1 MKNGRTT
8 AKKDFTLTNR
18 RKNKM
23 SEKFMR
29 VKKVVVPAVCVI
41 LAVMQLTG
49 CGVATSK
56 ELVDMLSSGE
66 QIEINVELPSNS
78 EELKGAPIDWK
89 GLSYLTDQED
99 LRNEIDNILGII
111 AYGESKNGVLYVNPE
126 TEEWEP
132 NNTLEAVYKNKEYR
146 EMMEDEDIIEKLNE
160 AVLGNYVDL
169 DDKSSTDEIRLAAIN
184 AYFNIFPAD
193 EDAGEFNAN
202 AYLTRAQFMSG
213 LAKAHLPAQDGA
225 KASAETVEQIG
236 DGKYSVY
243 AELMSDKAYL
253 DLASKSL
260 NKNNINGLI
269 TRAEVGYM
277 IASTYYPEELKA
289 VDVNGKNEVYSDAKN
304 AGDMAAD
311 AETSGK
317 DQYKAANLN
326 YMVEHPSK
334 GLDEEL
340 YKAMVVCYKHGVF
353 GADSNSRWDEPIT
366 KLEALQTLENVYKSA
381 ETKGKWQKG
390 KNQTASI
397 DSVDLS
403 NLSNDMTYDINGV
416 EYTASQ
422 LENPG
427 TVLIIKA
434 MGDLPPITYL
444 EWQEEW
450 KKIDPEKYAI
460 YEKHM
465 EWLEYLD
472 EMPEEA
478 KEQYAALTPDQTLW
492 VTRMTSAMAGGLTTI
507 EQLRENYVVLSEEYI
522 DEQLDLL
529 YYDGRLTDE
538 EKAKYEEWRGLDEPE
553 VVYERP
559 SKGSSS
565 VGSDSSSSNFLP
577 EETTDDVSGEEEF
590 FNMWNNPDIG
600 KGYSDESTNH
610 IDGTI
615 SIIGGQ

>member
-1 MKNGRTT
+1 MKNKEIQ
-8 AKKDFTLTNR
+8 ALLLSMLIVSTLL
-18 RKNKM
+18 
-23 SEKFMR
+23 S
-29 VKKVVVPAVCVI
+29 
-41 LAVMQLTG
+41 G
-49 CGVATSK
+49 CGSSEQLA
-56 ELVDMLSSGE
+56 EMLNSGE
-66 QIEINVELPSNS
+66 QIAVNVELPSGA
-78 EELKGAPIDWK
+78 EELPGSPVEWQK
-89 GLSYLTDQED
+89 LSWLTDQES
-99 LRNEIDNILGII
+99 LRNEIDSILGII
-111 AYGESKNGVLYVNPE
+111 AYGKSKNGVLYVNPE

-146 EMMEDEDIIEKLNE
+146 EMKEDEDIIEKLNE

-225 KASAETVEQIG
+225 KATAETVEQIG

-289 VDVNGKNEVYSDAKN
+289 VDVNGKNEVYSDVKN

-317 DQYKAANLN
+317 DQYKAANLR

-334 GLDEEL
+334 GLDKEL

-353 GADSNSRWDEPIT
+353 GSDSNSKWDEPIT

-492 VTRMTSAMAGGLTTI
+492 VTRMTGAMAGGLTTI
-507 EQLRENYVVLSEEYI
+507 EQLRENYVVLSDEYI

-577 EETTDDVSGEEEF
+577 EETTDDLSGEEEF
-590 FNMWNNPDIG
+590 FNMRNNPDIG
-600 KGYSDESTNH
+600 NPNYTGETTGH
-610 IDGTI
+610 VDGTI

>member
-1 MKNGRTT
+1 MKNKEIQ
-8 AKKDFTLTNR
+8 ALLLSMLIISTLL
-18 RKNKM
+18 
-23 SEKFMR
+23 S
-29 VKKVVVPAVCVI
+29 
-41 LAVMQLTG
+41 G
-49 CGVATSK
+49 CGSSEQLA
-56 ELVDMLSSGE
+56 EMLSSGE
-66 QIEINVELPSNS
+66 QIAINVELPTGS
-78 EELKGAPIDWK
+78 EELPGSPVEWQK
-89 GLSYLTDQED
+89 LSWLTDQES
-99 LRNEIDNILGII
+99 LRNEIDSILGII
-111 AYGESKNGVLYVNPE
+111 AYGKSKNGVLYVNPD

-146 EMMEDEDIIEKLNE
+146 EMMESEEVIEKLNE
-160 AVLGNYVDL
+160 AVLGSYVDL

-277 IASTYYPEELKA
+277 IASTYYPEELKE
-289 VDVNGKNEVYSDAKN
+289 VDVNGENKVYSDVKN

-317 DQYKAANLN
+317 DQYKAANLS

-353 GADSNSRWDEPIT
+353 GSDSNSKWDEPIT

-381 ETKGKWQKG
+381 DTKGKWQKG
-390 KNQTASI
+390 KNQTVAI
-397 DSVDLS
+397 GDADLN

-492 VTRMTSAMAGGLTTI
+492 VTRMTAAMAGGLTTI

-538 EKAKYEEWRGLDEPE
+538 EK
-553 VVYERP
+553 
-559 SKGSSS
+559 
-565 VGSDSSSSNFLP
+565 
-577 EETTDDVSGEEEF
+577 
-590 FNMWNNPDIG
+590 
-600 KGYSDESTNH
+600 
-610 IDGTI
+610 
-615 SIIGGQ
+615 

>member
-1 MKNGRTT
+1 MKNKEIQ
-8 AKKDFTLTNR
+8 ALLLSMLIISTLL
-18 RKNKM
+18 
-23 SEKFMR
+23 S
-29 VKKVVVPAVCVI
+29 
-41 LAVMQLTG
+41 G
-49 CGVATSK
+49 CGSSEQLA
-56 ELVDMLSSGE
+56 EMLSSGE
-66 QIEINVELPSNS
+66 QIAINVELPTSS
-78 EELKGAPIDWK
+78 EELPGSPVEWQK
-89 GLSYLTDQED
+89 LSWLTDQES
-99 LRNEIDNILGII
+99 LRNEIDSILGII
-111 AYGESKNGVLYVNPE
+111 VYGKSKNGVLYVNPD

-146 EMMEDEDIIEKLNE
+146 EMMESEEVIEKLNE
-160 AVLGNYVDL
+160 AVLGSYVDL

-236 DGKYSVY
+236 DGKYSLY
-243 AELMSDKAYL
+243 AELMSDNAYL
-253 DLASKSL
+253 DLTSKSL
-260 NKNNINGLI
+260 NKSNINGLI

-277 IASTYYPEELKA
+277 IASTYYPEELKE
-289 VDVNGKNEVYSDAKN
+289 VDASGKSEVYSDVKN

-353 GADSNSRWDEPIT
+353 GADDNSRWDEPIT
-366 KLEALQTLENVYKSA
+366 KIEALQTLENVYKSA
-381 ETKGKWQKG
+381 DTKGKWQKG
-390 KNQTASI
+390 KNQTVAI
-397 DSVDLS
+397 GDADLS
-403 NLSNDMTYDINGV
+403 NLSNDMIYEINGV

-427 TVLIIKA
+427 TVIIIEA

-444 EWQEEW
+444 EWQQEW

-465 EWLEYLD
+465 EWLEFLD

-492 VTRMTSAMAGGLTTI
+492 VTRMTAAMAGGLTTM
-507 EQLRENYVVLSEEYI
+507 EELRENYVVLSEEYI

-538 EKAKYEEWRGLDEPE
+538 EKVKYEKWRGLDKPA
-553 VVYERP
+553 VNYERQ

-565 VGSDSSSSNFLP
+565 VGNNSSSSNFLP
-577 EETTDDVSGEEEF
+577 EETISDESDGQAF
-590 FNMWNNPDIG
+590 LDMWNNPDIG
-600 KGYSDESTNH
+600 KNVSHETYLKEHSQASDP
-610 IDGTI
+610 IDGVI
-615 SIIGGQ
+615 SIVGGE

>member
-1 MKNGRTT
+1 
-8 AKKDFTLTNR
+8 
-18 RKNKM
+18 
-23 SEKFMR
+23 
-29 VKKVVVPAVCVI
+29 
-41 LAVMQLTG
+41 
-49 CGVATSK
+49 
-56 ELVDMLSSGE
+56 
-66 QIEINVELPSNS
+66 
-78 EELKGAPIDWK
+78 
-89 GLSYLTDQED
+89 
-99 LRNEIDNILGII
+99 
-111 AYGESKNGVLYVNPE
+111 
-126 TEEWEP
+126 
-132 NNTLEAVYKNKEYR
+132 
-146 EMMEDEDIIEKLNE
+146 MEDEEVIEKLNE

-202 AYLTRAQFMSG
+202 SYLTRAQFMSG

-260 NKNNINGLI
+260 NKGSINGLI

-289 VDVNGKNEVYSDAKN
+289 VDVNAKNEVYSDVKN

-317 DQYKAANLN
+317 DQYKAANLS

-353 GADSNSRWDEPIT
+353 GSGSNSKWDEPIT

-492 VTRMTSAMAGGLTTI
+492 VTRMTSAMAGKLTTI

-538 EKAKYEEWRGLDEPE
+538 EKVKYEQWRGLDEPE

-577 EETTDDVSGEEEF
+577 EEATDDVSGWEEF
-590 FNMWNNPDIG
+590 DAMRNNPDIG
-600 KGYSDESTNH
+600 STSDNMTASDH
-610 IDGTI
+610 VDGTI
-615 SIIGGQ
+615 SIVGGQ

>member
-1 MKNGRTT
+1 MKNKEIQ
-8 AKKDFTLTNR
+8 ALLLSMLIVSTLL
-18 RKNKM
+18 
-23 SEKFMR
+23 S
-29 VKKVVVPAVCVI
+29 
-41 LAVMQLTG
+41 G
-49 CGVATSK
+49 CGSSEQLA
-56 ELVDMLSSGE
+56 EMLNSGE
-66 QIEINVELPSNS
+66 QIAVNVELPSGA
-78 EELKGAPIDWK
+78 EELPGSPVEWQK
-89 GLSYLTDQED
+89 LSWLTDQES
-99 LRNEIDNILGII
+99 LRNEIDSILGII
-111 AYGESKNGVLYVNPE
+111 AYGKSKNGVLYVNPE

-132 NNTLEAVYKNKEYR
+132 NNTLEAVYKNKKYR
-146 EMMEDEDIIEKLNE
+146 EMMEDEEIIEKLNE

-260 NKNNINGLI
+260 NKGNINGLI

-289 VDVNGKNEVYSDAKN
+289 VDVNGKNEVYSDVKN

-311 AETSGK
+311 AGTYEK
-317 DQYKAANLN
+317 DQYKAANLS

-353 GADSNSRWDEPIT
+353 GSDSNSKWDEPIT

-390 KNQTASI
+390 KNQTVAI
-397 DSVDLS
+397 GDADLN
-403 NLSNDMTYDINGV
+403 NLSDDMTYDINGV

-472 EMPEEA
+472 EMPEKA

-492 VTRMTSAMAGGLTTI
+492 VTRMTAAMAGGLTTI
-507 EQLRENYVVLSEEYI
+507 EELRENYVVLSEEYI

-538 EKAKYEEWRGLDEPE
+538 EKAKYEKWRGLDKPA
-553 VVYERP
+553 VNYERP
-559 SKGSSS
+559 NKGNNTGVESATPNFTSNETTTDNQIIVDGFEGEGLPTDNNTHLGSSAPLKEG
-565 VGSDSSSSNFLP
+565 GSDAVL
-577 EETTDDVSGEEEF
+577 
-590 FNMWNNPDIG
+590 
-600 KGYSDESTNH
+600 
-610 IDGTI
+610 
-615 SIIGGQ
+615 SIVGG

>member
-1 MKNGRTT
+1 
-8 AKKDFTLTNR
+8 
-18 RKNKM
+18 M

-29 VKKVVVPAVCVI
+29 VKKVVVPAICVI

-78 EELKGAPIDWK
+78 EELKGAPVDWK

-225 KASAETVEQIG
+225 KATAETVEQIG

-289 VDVNGKNEVYSDAKN
+289 VDVNGKNEVYSDVKN

-326 YMVEHPSK
+326 YMVENPSK

-340 YKAMVVCYKHGVF
+340 YKAMVVCYKHDIF
-353 GADSNSRWDEPIT
+353 GSDSNSKWDEPIT

-492 VTRMTSAMAGGLTTI
+492 VTRMTAAMAGKLTTM

-577 EETTDDVSGEEEF
+577 EETTDDISGEEEF
-590 FNMWNNPDIG
+590 YNMWNNPDIG
-600 KGYSDESTNH
+600 LNLSREEGLQRLQNTTNSV
-610 IDGTI
+610 DGTI
-615 SIIGGQ
+615 SIVGGQ

>member
-1 MKNGRTT
+1 
-8 AKKDFTLTNR
+8 
-18 RKNKM
+18 M

-126 TEEWEP
+126 TEEWDP

-202 AYLTRAQFMSG
+202 SYLTRAQFMSG

-289 VDVNGKNEVYSDAKN
+289 VDVNGKNEVYSDVKN

-353 GADSNSRWDEPIT
+353 GSGSNSKWDEPIT

-492 VTRMTSAMAGGLTTI
+492 VTRMTSAMAGKLTTI

-538 EKAKYEEWRGLDEPE
+538 EKAKYEKWRGLDEPE

-600 KGYSDESTNH
+600 STSDNMTASDH
-610 IDGTI
+610 VDGTI
-615 SIIGGQ
+615 SIVGGQ

>member
-1 MKNGRTT
+1 
-8 AKKDFTLTNR
+8 
-18 RKNKM
+18 M

-126 TEEWEP
+126 TEEWDP

-202 AYLTRAQFMSG
+202 SYLTRAQFMSG

-253 DLASKSL
+253 DLASKGL
-260 NKNNINGLI
+260 NKGNINGLI

-289 VDVNGKNEVYSDAKN
+289 VDVNGKNEVYGDVKN

-353 GADSNSRWDEPIT
+353 GSGSNSKWDEPIT

-492 VTRMTSAMAGGLTTI
+492 VTRMTAAMAGGLTTI

-538 EKAKYEEWRGLDEPE
+538 EKAKYEKWRGLDEPE

-590 FNMWNNPDIG
+590 FNMRNNPDIG
-600 KGYSDESTNH
+600 STSDNMTASDH
-610 IDGTI
+610 VDGTI
-615 SIIGGQ
+615 SIVGGQ

>member
-1 MKNGRTT
+1 
-8 AKKDFTLTNR
+8 
-18 RKNKM
+18 M
-23 SEKFMR
+23 SERFMR

-243 AELMSDKAYL
+243 AELISDNAYL

-289 VDVNGKNEVYSDAKN
+289 VDINGKNEVYSDVKN

-353 GADSNSRWDEPIT
+353 GSGSNSKWDEPIT

-492 VTRMTSAMAGGLTTI
+492 VTRMTAAMAGGLTTI

-538 EKAKYEEWRGLDEPE
+538 EKAKYEKWRGLDEPE

-577 EETTDDVSGEEEF
+577 EETTDDVSGWEEF
-590 FNMWNNPDIG
+590 DAMWNNPDIG

-615 SIIGGQ
+615 SIIGG

>member
-1 MKNGRTT
+1 MKNKEIQ
-8 AKKDFTLTNR
+8 ALLLSMLIISTLL
-18 RKNKM
+18 
-23 SEKFMR
+23 S
-29 VKKVVVPAVCVI
+29 
-41 LAVMQLTG
+41 G
-49 CGVATSK
+49 CGSSEQLA
-56 ELVDMLSSGE
+56 EMLSSGE
-66 QIEINVELPSNS
+66 QIAINVELPTGS
-78 EELKGAPIDWK
+78 EELPGSPVEWQK
-89 GLSYLTDQED
+89 LSWLTDQES
-99 LRNEIDNILGII
+99 LRNEIDSILGII
-111 AYGESKNGVLYVNPE
+111 AYGKSKNGVLYVNPD

-146 EMMEDEDIIEKLNE
+146 EMMESEEVIEKLNE
-160 AVLGNYVDL
+160 AVLGSYVDL

-277 IASTYYPEELKA
+277 IASTYYPEELKE
-289 VDVNGKNEVYSDAKN
+289 VDVNGENKVYSDVKN

-317 DQYKAANLN
+317 DQYKAANLS

-353 GADSNSRWDEPIT
+353 GSDSNSKWDEPIT

-381 ETKGKWQKG
+381 DTKGKWQKG
-390 KNQTASI
+390 KNQTVAI
-397 DSVDLS
+397 GDADLN

-538 EKAKYEEWRGLDEPE
+538 EKVKYEQWRGLDEPE
-553 VVYERP
+553 VMYEKP
-559 SKGSSS
+559 KKNTNNES
-565 VGSDSSSSNFLP
+565 VGSNSTDSNFLTN
-577 EETTDDVSGEEEF
+577 ENTNDISNADEDFTLFD
-590 FNMWNNPDIG
+590 NPDIG
-600 KGYSDESTNH
+600 NPNYTGETTGH
-610 IDGTI
+610 VDGTI

>member
-1 MKNGRTT
+1 
-8 AKKDFTLTNR
+8 
-18 RKNKM
+18 M

-492 VTRMTSAMAGGLTTI
+492 VTRMTSAMAGKLTTI

-538 EKAKYEEWRGLDEPE
+538 EKVKYEHWRGLDKPE

-577 EETTDDVSGEEEF
+577 EETTDDVSGWEEF
-590 FNMWNNPDIG
+590 DAMWNNPDIG

-615 SIIGGQ
+615 SIIGG

>member
-1 MKNGRTT
+1 MKNKEIQ
-8 AKKDFTLTNR
+8 ALLLSMLIISTLL
-18 RKNKM
+18 
-23 SEKFMR
+23 S
-29 VKKVVVPAVCVI
+29 
-41 LAVMQLTG
+41 G
-49 CGVATSK
+49 CGSSEQLA
-56 ELVDMLSSGE
+56 EMLSSGE
-66 QIEINVELPSNS
+66 QIAINVELPTSS
-78 EELKGAPIDWK
+78 EELPGSPVEWQK
-89 GLSYLTDQED
+89 LSWLTDQES
-99 LRNEIDNILGII
+99 LRNEIDSILGII
-111 AYGESKNGVLYVNPE
+111 VYGKSKNGVLYVNPD

-146 EMMEDEDIIEKLNE
+146 EMMESEEVIEKLNE
-160 AVLGNYVDL
+160 AVLSSYVDL

-202 AYLTRAQFMSG
+202 AYITRAQFMSG

-236 DGKYSVY
+236 DGKYSLY
-243 AELMSDKAYL
+243 AELMSENSYL

-260 NKNNINGLI
+260 NKSNINGLI

-277 IASTYYPEELKA
+277 IASTYYPEELKS
-289 VDVNGKNEVYSDAKN
+289 VDVSGKNEVYSDVKN

-340 YKAMVVCYKHGVF
+340 YKAMVVCYKHKVF
-353 GADSNSRWDEPIT
+353 GDISNSRWDEPIT

-390 KNQTASI
+390 KNQTIAI
-397 DSVDLS
+397 GDADLS
-403 NLSNDMTYDINGV
+403 NLSNDMIYEINGV

-478 KEQYAALTPDQTLW
+478 KEQYEALTPDQTLW
-492 VTRMTSAMAGGLTTI
+492 VTRMTAAMAGGLTTM
-507 EQLRENYVVLSEEYI
+507 EELRENYVVLSEEYI

-538 EKAKYEEWRGLDEPE
+538 EKAKYEHWRGLDEPE
-553 VVYERP
+553 VVYEKP
-559 SKGSSS
+559 KQNTGTD
-565 VGSDSSSSNFLP
+565 VDNTSSSNFLT
-577 EETTDDVSGEEEF
+577 EETPDDISGWEEF
-590 FNMWNNPDIG
+590 DAMWNNPDIG